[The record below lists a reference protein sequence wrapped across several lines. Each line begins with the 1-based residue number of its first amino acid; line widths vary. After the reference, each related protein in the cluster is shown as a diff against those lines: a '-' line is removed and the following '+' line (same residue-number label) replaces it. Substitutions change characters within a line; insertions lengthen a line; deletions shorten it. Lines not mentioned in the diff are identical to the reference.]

1 MKYNLID
8 LNNLCR
14 YLENNSLLK
23 IYNDEKSQIIFEDFN
38 YILTNIKYTNKT
50 VYRKV
55 KDNFSI
61 GNKFDSCDY
70 TEILS
75 WIKEKLR
82 LKPLN
87 DLNTFKIYSQ
97 NIIDYNWSISDVLP
111 NIFLILKK
119 YNDSDK
125 YNIKIK
131 GGYLHEYEET
141 LVFSKGILEYRHYK
155 LLVIDLI
162 ITERINNTN
171 FNKSF
176 SISNVITEEELES
189 IFIKLIDE
197 ITIWRQYEFINQDD
211 LHSLLGNDI
220 TCLVSPNVA
229 NSLIHES
236 IGHFSEADVFNID
249 KNNYQYLKKII
260 FNKQLNIIDYAHP
273 TGIPT
278 QFYYDDDG
286 TECTDVTII
295 SNGMIMGLL
304 SDTDEHLSEYHK
316 IAGVKRGSLEG
327 DYSIIR
333 MRNTVV
339 SPGECKWEEILF
351 SIKKGLVL
359 SQIDNS
365 ITSYDGNFQVY
376 IKEAFYVVDGKI
388 ERKIND
394 ICLTNNVITFLASI
408 TMLGNK
414 SEWEVLMNCNKENMV
429 NYISC
434 CSPPFKCTLFLK

>member
-119 YNDSDK
+119 YNNSDK

-211 LHSLLGNDI
+211 LHSLIAKKLIWFQTIFGIFGHLMDI
-220 TCLVSPNVA
+220 Q
-229 NSLIHES
+229 I
-236 IGHFSEADVFNID
+236 
-249 KNNYQYLKKII
+249 YLKKVKEKIYTKT
-260 FNKQLNIIDYAHP
+260 FHHVTPAN
-273 TGIPT
+273 
-278 QFYYDDDG
+278 FY
-286 TECTDVTII
+286 
-295 SNGMIMGLL
+295 
-304 SDTDEHLSEYHK
+304 SDSVFHVQQSC
-316 IAGVKRGSLEG
+316 I
-327 DYSIIR
+327 
-333 MRNTVV
+333 
-339 SPGECKWEEILF
+339 
-351 SIKKGLVL
+351 IKK
-359 SQIDNS
+359 
-365 ITSYDGNFQVY
+365 
-376 IKEAFYVVDGKI
+376 K
-388 ERKIND
+388 
-394 ICLTNNVITFLASI
+394 
-408 TMLGNK
+408 
-414 SEWEVLMNCNKENMV
+414 
-429 NYISC
+429 
-434 CSPPFKCTLFLK
+434 